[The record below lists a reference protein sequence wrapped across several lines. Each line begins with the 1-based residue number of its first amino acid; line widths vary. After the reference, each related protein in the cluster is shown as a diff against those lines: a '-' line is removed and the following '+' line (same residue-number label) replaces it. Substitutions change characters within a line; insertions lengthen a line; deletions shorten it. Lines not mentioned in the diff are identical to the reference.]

1 MTWTLTITN
10 AWFCILMLK
19 KIHASSSCA
28 FKCTPTHIYFCQIIL
43 NVFPYLAILGC
54 YPFDA
59 DTSWDTWRRIL
70 MNLNNPL
77 LGFPTALFS
86 AFPTLPYFLSFNFW
100 LSNHSK
106 LHNLIC
112 FQFAWRTITESKE
125 NLCGQNYWSNRM
137 NLLLGKMTIDNA
149 IYQQLPVLLGI

>member
-1 MTWTLTITN
+1 MRLLVVRLNAPQHIFIFVKAFWMYFHICPFLGVIHSMLT
-10 AWFCILMLK
+10 
-19 KIHASSSCA
+19 
-28 FKCTPTHIYFCQIIL
+28 
-43 NVFPYLAILGC
+43 V
-54 YPFDA
+54 

-125 NLCGQNYWSNRM
+125 NLCDQNYWSNRM

-149 IYQQLPVLLGI
+149 IYQQLSVLLGI